1 MALFLEDSE
10 KVTQKQIDIP
20 WKAKESFKAMDR
32 LYKPYEDKVEGGH
45 VLKSLASDKQYN
57 KKGSKSDKNGQEVSN
72 DSISVEDAKKRMERM
87 EKFAPNTP
95 QYQMYGGQLGH
106 DIYKK
111 GIEKARRV
119 NTVSPVKPVMP
130 TAQGATKPAGVE
142 TKELSMPN
150 GKITYTVTSEGKT
163 PKKVYIKEGQIGTI
177 YGKYA

>member
-10 KVTQKQIDIP
+10 KVTQKQIPIP
-20 WKAKESFKAMDR
+20 QKSKEVFKAMDM
-32 LYKPYEDKVEGGH
+32 LYKPYEDKAEGGH

-57 KKGSKSDKNGQEVSN
+57 KKGEKAVKNGQTGNTDTV
-72 DSISVEDAKKRMERM
+72 SVEDAKKRLERM
-87 EKFAPNTP
+87 DKFAPNTP

-111 GIEKARRV
+111 GIEKARRI

-142 TKELSMPN
+142 TKEISKPN
-150 GKITYTVTSEGKT
+150 GKITYNVTAES
-163 PKKVYIKEGQIGTI
+163 KKIYVTESQVMKIKENQD
-177 YGKYA
+177 K